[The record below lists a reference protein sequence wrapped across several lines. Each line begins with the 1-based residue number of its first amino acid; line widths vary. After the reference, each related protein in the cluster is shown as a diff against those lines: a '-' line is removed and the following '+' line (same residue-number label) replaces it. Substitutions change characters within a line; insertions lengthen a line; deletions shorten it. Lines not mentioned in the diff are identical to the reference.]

1 MRLKKLQ
8 LDFLTG
14 GHIKEQSDSIKEND
28 NIIVKD
34 EICYSRFKEKEIKH
48 KKYIEVLTDFLNEH
62 YEYTPCYYI
71 NKNDLIKDYN
81 DYISKSDKVKN
92 FNGLF
97 GLILKDIPLINNQYI
112 YKDINYCKSCHNK
125 YFKNCCDN
133 YKPNG
138 KKRENSY
145 RIKCILNIKKKVIIP
160 SETMV

>member
-8 LDFLTG
+8 LPLSVPDVIDIEEIPKEEASRLDSKL
-14 GHIKEQSDSIKEND
+14 IKYN
-28 NIIVKD
+28 
-34 EICYSRFKEKEIKH
+34 
-48 KKYIEVLTDFLNEH
+48 KYIEVLTDFLNEN

-97 GLILKDIPLINNQYI
+97 GLVLKDIPLINNQYI
-112 YKDINYCKSCHNK
+112 YKDIDFCKSCNNK
-125 YFKNCCDN
+125 YFKNCCDD
-133 YKPNG
+133 YKPND

-145 RIKCILNIKKKVIIP
+145 RIKCILNIKKITTITTP
-160 SETMV
+160 